1 MTSFQKV
8 IKYIAMALAIFLTV
22 TIIGGIITGISS
34 ISFLLSGKETETVG
48 EMQYFPIDGEIS
60 SLSVTL
66 SGAELKIKTADKFSV
81 ESNHKYI
88 SVKENNFDSLK
99 GFSDY
104 FNIPYETA
112 YEKPV
117 EVISSVAKEKNIS
130 VLVKNLG
137 EYSVIISGNTAYIV
151 RG

>member
-48 EMQYFPIDGEIS
+48 EMQYFPVDGEIS

-66 SGAELKIKTADKFSV
+66 SGA
-81 ESNHKYI
+81 
-88 SVKENNFDSLK
+88 
-99 GFSDY
+99 
-104 FNIPYETA
+104 
-112 YEKPV
+112 
-117 EVISSVAKEKNIS
+117 
-130 VLVKNLG
+130 VL
-137 EYSVIISGNTAYIV
+137 
-151 RG
+151 